1 MKSDVSFSFAN
12 RKQHIISDYFSYLS
26 NTNEWIKRKIKQPER
41 TEQRDLS
48 QGSVLV
54 SILFD
59 ISRLKVQQ
67 IMYKLMIQPLRY
79 GNEELNGK
87 TYIQNIVIIQST
99 YSLSWTE
106 SQRIKNIVKIL
117 KKKKS
122 VYEIVVSSKNRSII
136 ENMMLI
142 YFQTYSKTLILLT
155 LFIRLTLMSIIV

>member
-117 KKKKS
+117 KKKIGIRNCLLKKQIDQPP
-122 VYEIVVSSKNRSII
+122 YEYDNYNSYINY
-136 ENMMLI
+136 L
-142 YFQTYSKTLILLT
+142 
-155 LFIRLTLMSIIV
+155 RLH